1 MVSLFRTRVF
11 VNDRQY
17 RLSCPQVS
25 SSDII
30 RYIIEIP

>member
-11 VNDRQY
+11 VNNRQY
-17 RLSCPQVS
+17 HYGCPQVS
-25 SSDII
+25 SSAII